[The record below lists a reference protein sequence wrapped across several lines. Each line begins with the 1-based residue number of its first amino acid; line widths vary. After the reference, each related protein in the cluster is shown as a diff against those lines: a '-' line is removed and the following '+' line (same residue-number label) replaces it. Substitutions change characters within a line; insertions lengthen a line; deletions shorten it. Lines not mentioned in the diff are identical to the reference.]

1 MSQKIPKIPSAAA
14 RRLRSGAYP
23 FGNTPLGQEARAQL
37 ATLAGQLDAIQ
48 RDERSSLAEK
58 DAAAK
63 RTVAAFR
70 KRWTFTAQKAEN
82 EYRDVVYATER
93 LDEQVRALEAKLTP
107 FDVKRIERVASALE
121 SMDPNERVSDF
132 RRALETKDTSRLM
145 AHGLLD
151 SSGEGTKRA
160 LAALVDPA
168 RFQFVLE
175 NGQNAAAHRSV
186 AMAVDRAA
194 AELEQV
200 EDAWKEQRVAPRD
213 LFDFAN
219 LGSRAVADVDSDIG
233 VLPAAF
239 ATMVVPP
246 KMLKPQPAPA
256 PQQVEQPQPQA
267 PVAGGAA

>member
-1 MSQKIPKIPSAAA
+1 MSQKIPKLPSAAA
-14 RRLRSGAYP
+14 RRLRCGAFP
-23 FGNTPLGQEARAQL
+23 FPSTVLGQEARNQL
-37 ATLAGQLDAIQ
+37 GTLAGQLDAIQ
-48 RDERSSLAEK
+48 RDERSSLAER

-70 KRWTFTAQKAEN
+70 KRWSFMVTKAEN
-82 EYRDVVYATER
+82 EYRDVAFACER
-93 LDEQVRALEAKLTP
+93 LDDQVRALEGKLTP
-107 FDVKRIERVASALE
+107 FDVKRIERTASALE
-121 SMDPNERVSDF
+121 TMDPQERVADF
-132 RRALETKDTSRLM
+132 RRALDAKDHARLL

-151 SSGEGTKRA
+151 SSGTGTKRA
-160 LAALVDPA
+160 LAALLDPQ

-239 ATMVVPP
+239 ATMVRPP
-246 KMLKPQPAPA
+246 QMLRHQPAPA
-256 PQQVEQPQPQA
+256 PQKVEQPQPQA